1 MSTETSTITR
11 QPVLSASLGPGL
23 ALTGLL
29 AALALGATELPL
41 LRNAGLSALT
51 LAILLGM
58 ATGNTVFQ
66 RLASSCG
73 SGVEFAKSRLLRL
86 GVILYG
92 FHITFQE
99 FAAVGWA
106 GLLIDLCI
114 VAGTFLLA
122 VMIGQRLLRLDRDA
136 CILIGAG
143 SAICGA
149 AAVVATDSVVRA
161 RPHQASVAVATV
173 VVFGTLAMFLY
184 PWLYSWLPLSEAAFG
199 IYAGST
205 IHEVAQVLVAGNA
218 VGPEAAAA
226 AVVTKM
232 LRVMMLAP
240 FLLLLGGWVAQ
251 RGGGAANGERGRL
264 TVPWFAVLFIA
275 AVGLHSTG
283 ALPPHAVDA
292 IIQLDN
298 LLLAM
303 AMAAL
308 GLSTQVSAIRQAGL
322 KPILLAGAL
331 FAFLAVGGYGINRL
345 VMLVL

>member
-1 MSTETSTITR
+1 MSTEASTLAR
-11 QPVLSASLGPGL
+11 QPAWLAGLGPGL
-23 ALTGLL
+23 ALTALL
-29 AALALGATELPL
+29 AALSTAAAELPL

-58 ATGNTVFQ
+58 AVGNTVFQ
-66 RLASSCG
+66 RLEPSCG
-73 SGVEFAKSRLLRL
+73 NGVEFAKSRLLRL
-86 GVILYG
+86 GIILYG
-92 FHITFQE
+92 FRITFQQV
-99 FAAVGWA
+99 AAIGWS
-106 GLLIDLCI
+106 GLLIDLGI
-114 VAGTFLLA
+114 VAGTMLLA
-122 VMIGQRLLRLDRDA
+122 MAVGQRLLRLDRNA

-184 PWLYSWLPLSEAAFG
+184 PWLYPWLPLSETAFG

-226 AVVTKM
+226 AVVTQM
-232 LRVMMLAP
+232 LRVMLLAP
-240 FLLLLGGWVAQ
+240 FRLLLGSGLAE
-251 RGGGAANGERGRL
+251 RANGAANGSRL
-264 TVPWFAVLFIA
+264 AVPCFAVLFMA
-275 AVGLHSTG
+275 AAGLHSTG
-283 ALPPHAVDA
+283 LLPPQAVDA
-292 IIQLDN
+292 VIRLDN

-308 GLSTQVSAIRQAGL
+308 GLGTQVGAIRQAGL
-322 KPILLAGAL
+322 KPILLAGTL
-331 FAFLAVGGYGINRL
+331 FAFLTVGGYGINRL

>member
-1 MSTETSTITR
+1 MSTETSTINR
-11 QPVLSASLGPGL
+11 RPALSASLGPGL

-29 AALALGATELPL
+29 AALALGAAELPL

-58 ATGNTVFQ
+58 AAGNTVFQ

-122 VMIGQRLLRLDRDA
+122 MMIGQRLLRLDRDA

-149 AAVVATDSVVRA
+149 AAVVAADSVVRA

-173 VVFGTLAMFLY
+173 VVFGTFAMFLY
-184 PWLYSWLPLSEAAFG
+184 PWLYSWLPLSEVAFG

-218 VGPEAAAA
+218 VDPEAAAA

-240 FLLLLGGWVAQ
+240 FLLLLGGWLTRYSGRVT
-251 RGGGAANGERGRL
+251 NGGRL
-264 TVPWFAVLFIA
+264 AVPWFAVLFIA

-283 ALPPHAVDA
+283 VLPPQAVDA
-292 IIQLDN
+292 VIQLDN

-308 GLSTQVSAIRQAGL
+308 GLSTQVGAIRQAGL
-322 KPILLAGAL
+322 KPILLAGSL
-331 FAFLAVGGYGINRL
+331 FAFLTVGGYGINRL
-345 VMLVL
+345 VMLML